1 MPCDR
6 DQTGLSGASE
16 VRQDAAACHC
26 AVSLKST
33 NSGAALRFATSELP
47 SSCCPSKSFNRIQA
61 SILEPIPIKPLNPL
75 AINRHLAHINRTTPT
90 SPPKQ
95 PSLLTP
101 RAEPS
106 KPATMSAPNAGRQSP
121 DPERAQGKQQSD
133 TPASDVN
140 DQGQAASKDAPAEES
155 KETLKNLPSNPKP
168 ILEDAAKEKTS
179 KAT

>member
-1 MPCDR
+1 MIVTVQAVPWH
-6 DQTGLSGASE
+6 QGLG
-16 VRQDAAACHC
+16 RQKPNKT
-26 AVSLKST
+26 SLLG
-33 NSGAALRFATSELP
+33 NH
-47 SSCCPSKSFNRIQA
+47 
-61 SILEPIPIKPLNPL
+61 IKPLNPL
-75 AINRHLAHINRTTPT
+75 TINKHLTHTNRTTPT

-95 PSLLTP
+95 QSLLTP
-101 RAEPS
+101 RAEPP

-155 KETLKNLPSNPKP
+155 KETLKNLESNPKP

>member
-1 MPCDR
+1 MRLFVSPR
-6 DQTGLSGASE
+6 GASCE
-16 VRQDAAACHC
+16 SRRQSSRLRAAPP
-26 AVSLKST
+26 
-33 NSGAALRFATSELP
+33 NLP
-47 SSCCPSKSFNRIQA
+47 TESQKVF
-61 SILEPIPIKPLNPL
+61 LNPYQ
-75 AINRHLAHINRTTPT
+75 AIEPVLDHRK
-90 SPPKQ
+90 PPK
-95 PSLLTP
+95 
-101 RAEPS
+101 
-106 KPATMSAPNAGRQSP
+106 PAIMSAPNAGRQSP